1 MTAKAKILII
11 DDNADTVELL
21 RKRFAAA
28 GYDTDEA
35 CDGPAGLAK
44 IPGFDPDIIILDV
57 MMPGM
62 DGYEVCRRLRLDGAV
77 RHVPI
82 LMLTAKNEIPDKIR
96 GLELGADDYITK
108 PFDFKELA
116 ARIRSLLAQQSQHK
130 KLMEEEK
137 LHALDRVVDEISHE
151 VRNPLVAI
159 GGFARRVR
167 KSLPEGSANTQY
179 MDIILRNVEVL
190 EKMLHQMI
198 SLKRATMGFLEP
210 TDINELTR
218 AAISRHQASIEQKQ
232 ITLDIRLGYNMPM
245 IPVDQDNMTLA
256 IAHIIEN
263 AIEAMEGEERRL
275 TVRTGLVDG
284 WIEITIT
291 DTGKGIRK
299 EKIKNIYDP
308 FFSSKTY
315 GPGLGLTFV
324 LKTVQN
330 HKGQITV
337 ESRDHQGAA
346 FLLRLPVLTSS
357 PEAAAAAR

>member
-1 MTAKAKILII
+1 MTAKARILII

-28 GYDTDEA
+28 GYETDEA
-35 CDGPAGLAK
+35 GDGPAGLEK
-44 IPGFDPDIIILDV
+44 IPVFDPDIIILDV

-62 DGYEVCRRLRLDGAV
+62 DGYEVCRRLRLDETV

-82 LMLTAKNEIPDKIR
+82 LMLTAKNEIPDKIK

-116 ARIRSLLAQQSQHK
+116 ARIRSLLAQQNQHK

-218 AAISRHQASIEQKQ
+218 AAISMHRASIKQKQ
-232 ITLDIRLGYNMPM
+232 IILDIRLGNNMPM

-284 WIEITIT
+284 WIEIAIT
-291 DTGKGIRK
+291 DTGKGIHK

-346 FLLRLPVLTSS
+346 FLLRLPVLPNS
-357 PEAAAAAR
+357 PEAAGAAL